1 MKIVK
6 AIFKYEYDESV
17 VQLEEM
23 KLPQE
28 GAKESLLDEDGLMT
42 LDVTGKNPGRTELK
56 GKLVLISDTWSRA
69 FRFWA
74 FSVRPD
80 SGHPWFKLWTYLVK
94 AHHPRL
100 CRPGQ
105 WVLISEF
112 TFMVKKYP
120 LNRCLKQIGILP
132 REIDEL
138 GTDSNNILGSP
149 YVYINA
155 YS

>member
-1 MKIVK
+1 MIIVQ
-6 AIFKYEYDESV
+6 ALFKYEYDESV

-28 GAKESLLDEDGLMT
+28 GAKECLLDEDGLMT

-56 GKLVLISDTWSRA
+56 
-69 FRFWA
+69 
-74 FSVRPD
+74 
-80 SGHPWFKLWTYLVK
+80 VK

-138 GTDSNNILGSP
+138 GTG
-149 YVYINA
+149 
-155 YS
+155 